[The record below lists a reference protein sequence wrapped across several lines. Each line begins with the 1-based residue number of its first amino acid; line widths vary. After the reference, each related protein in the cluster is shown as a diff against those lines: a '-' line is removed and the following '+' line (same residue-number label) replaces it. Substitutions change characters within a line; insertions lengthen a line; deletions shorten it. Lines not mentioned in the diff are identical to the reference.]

1 MLIDTHTHIYGPEFD
16 EDRDQVV
23 QRAKQAGVSH
33 VILPA
38 VDAESVQQMKQIQLD
53 YPDFCSRAIGLHP
66 EGVRENYQQQ
76 LQFVQDELQ
85 NGGYIAV
92 GEIGTD
98 FYWDKTYQIE
108 QEKAFVQQVEW
119 ALEYNLPLIIH
130 TRESLARTL
139 QLLQPYKGSALRGVF
154 HCFGGDVQDA
164 QAIFSAGDFK
174 IGIGGIVTFKKSTLP
189 QTLMQVPLTRIVIE
203 TDAPYMAPVP
213 CRGKRN
219 EPAYLTHLLPKLME
233 IYHLDEAT
241 ICQVLKENTQEI
253 FQC

>member
-1 MLIDTHTHIYGPEFD
+1 MIDTHTHIYGPEFD

-38 VDAESVQQMKQIQLD
+38 VDAESVQQMKQMQLD

-174 IGIGGIVTFKKSTLP
+174 IGIGGIVTFKKSQIPDVLP
-189 QTLMQVPLTRIVIE
+189 EIGVDRILLE
-203 TDAPYMAPVP
+203 TDSPYLAPVP
-213 CRGKRN
+213 NRGKRN
-219 EPAYLTHLLPKLME
+219 ESANIPHICRCIASHLGLNE
-233 IYHLDEAT
+233 EDVSQITDENAK
-241 ICQVLKENTQEI
+241 VL
-253 FQC
+253 FGV